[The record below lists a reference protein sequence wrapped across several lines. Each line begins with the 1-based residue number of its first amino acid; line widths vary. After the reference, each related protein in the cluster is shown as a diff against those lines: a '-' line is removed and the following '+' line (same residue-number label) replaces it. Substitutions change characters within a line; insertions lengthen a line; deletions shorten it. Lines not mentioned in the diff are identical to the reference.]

1 MEIENAHQ
9 VHAALMR
16 RGLSCRSWALRE
28 GYNPRTVQ
36 KCVQMF
42 APDTGIKPK
51 WGKVSQSILRDL
63 SVEISFD
70 LMGYQYG

>member
-1 MEIENAHQ
+1 MEIENANQ
-9 VHAALMR
+9 IHAALMR

-42 APDTGIKPK
+42 APDTGLKPK
-51 WGKVSQSILRDL
+51 WGKVSQTILRDL
-63 SVEISFD
+63 SVEIDFD
-70 LMGYQYG
+70 LIGYRHG